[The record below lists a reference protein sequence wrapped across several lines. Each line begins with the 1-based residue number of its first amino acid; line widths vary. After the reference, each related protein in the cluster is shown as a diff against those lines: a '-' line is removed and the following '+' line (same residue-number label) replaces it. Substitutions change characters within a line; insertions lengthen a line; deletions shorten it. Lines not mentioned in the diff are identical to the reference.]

1 MLNFL
6 NHKGFDTD
14 IPCQVLFQ
22 LRRRRDDLIG
32 TRARINSFLSI
43 QFNSNSSWIQD
54 FSIQFNSN
62 SILIQI
68 GFRIFQFNSN
78 SIHFLSI
85 PIQFNWNFMHR
96 NKQISQIIGYFKFN
110 LNISSTSGRWVDV
123 LGINHMV
130 ANTQIFRILIIT
142 DAGAQL
148 KTFWNVFDWI
158 DKFHNC
164 GRS

>member
-22 LRRRRDDLIG
+22 LRRRRYDLIG

-62 SILIQI
+62 SNRIQNLSI
-68 GFRIFQFNSN
+68 QFQFNSFSFN
-78 SIHFLSI
+78 SNS
-85 PIQFNWNFMHR
+85 NFMHR

-158 DKFHNC
+158 DKFHIC